1 MLKVKTV
8 TNSEMRQDEPQ
19 ELLHA
24 PTRKPTLTNP
34 AFQIITYNTKRTA
47 TLNEVRLIAR
57 TEERGKRKAL
67 PTKEQTRTEHAH
79 GTSTSRLIT

>member
-8 TNSEMRQDEPQ
+8 TNSGMRQDEPQ

-34 AFQIITYNTKRTA
+34 AFQIIMYGAKGMA
-47 TLNEVRLIAR
+47 TLNEIGRIAR
-57 TEERGKRKAL
+57 TEERGKRKPQ
-67 PTKEQTRTEHAH
+67 PTKEQTRTEHAR
-79 GTSTSRLIT
+79 GISTSRLIT